1 VVDYA
6 WPELMQPWNT
16 ELLADAQIREMLE
29 PDVVASGWLGF
40 PRATPEE
47 IAAAET
53 RLGARLPDSY
63 RQFLT
68 FSNGW
73 RWITPFIE
81 QLWSTSEI
89 ERYATRHQ
97 DLIDAWRLG
106 ARQYPTSTRVPDERY
121 FVYGAEQDPISMR
134 DEYLDA
140 SIEISDV
147 ADGVLLLNPEV
158 ISDDGEWE
166 AWFFAAW
173 LPGATRYR
181 SFWDLMR
188 GERERYRSL
197 R

>member
-40 PRATPEE
+40 PGATPEE

-53 RLGARLPDSY
+53 RLGTRLPDSY

-97 DLIDAWRLG
+97 DLIEAWRLG
-106 ARQYPTSTRVPDERY
+106 ARQYPTSSRVPDGRY

-140 SIEISDV
+140 AIEISDM
-147 ADGVLLLNPEV
+147 ADGILLLNPEV

-173 LPGATRYR
+173 LPGASRYR

-188 GERERYRSL
+188 GERDRYHSL

>member
-1 VVDYA
+1 VADYA
-6 WPELMQPWNT
+6 WAELMRPWNA
-16 ELLADAQIREMLE
+16 ELLTDPQIREMLE
-29 PDVVASGWLGF
+29 PDVIASGWLGF
-40 PRATPEE
+40 PGASEADIQT
-47 IAAAET
+47 AEA
-53 RLGARLPDSY
+53 RLGLQLPESY

-81 QLWSTSEI
+81 QLWSTADMD
-89 ERYATRHQ
+89 RYAARHQ

-106 ARQYPTSTRVPDERY
+106 ARQYSTPRVPDERY
-121 FVYGAEQDPISMR
+121 FVYGADQDPINLR

-140 SIEISDV
+140 TIEISDV
-147 ADGVLLLNPEV
+147 ADGVLLLNPQV
-158 ISDDGEWE
+158 VSNDGEWE

-181 SFWDLMR
+181 SFWELMQ